1 VKRIVLI
8 AGFESFNADLYRKAA
23 QLAVAGCRELEV
35 RVFSDRTLTDEPN
48 IVAAALLNAD
58 VFFGSLLFDYDAVIW
73 LRERVQHIPI
83 RLVFESALELMS
95 LTQIGAFKIGDKPKG
110 MPKPVKFILDKFSNG
125 REEDKLAGYISFLK
139 VGPKLLKY
147 VPVQKVQDLRNWLI
161 IYGYWNAGGVD
172 NVVSMFWTISE
183 KYLGLKVGEIPPP
196 VETPNMGL
204 LHPDYDGYFES
215 PRQYLDWYLNPQTSI
230 SRRVRRDRQS
240 ENQPENLAATHHTT
254 DSRVRRDR
262 QSENQPENLAATHH
276 TTDSR
281 VRRDRQSA
289 NQPENLAATHH
300 TTDSRVRRDR
310 QSANQPE
317 NLAATHHTTDSRV
330 RRDRQSANQPENL
343 AATHHIMGG
352 LEAHPTKFE
361 TNWSQ
366 KSKEEK
372 CPVVGILLY
381 RKHVITKQ
389 PYIPQLIRYFEAAGI
404 IPLPIFINGVEGHV
418 AVRDWMTTAAETA
431 QRKQGNIETLSLS
444 PDAVEVDTIV
454 STIGFPLVGGPAGSM
469 EAGRQ
474 VEVAKRILAAKNV
487 PYFVS
492 APLLIQDIHSWTR
505 QGIGGLQSVVLY
517 ALPELDGAI
526 DPVPLGGLVGEDI
539 YLIPDRLKR
548 LTGRIKNWIKLRQTP
563 SCDRKIAI
571 ILYGFPPGY
580 GAAGTAALLNVP
592 KSLFNFLHKLQDAGY
607 TVGEIP
613 ADGEELIRRVKEAD
627 DATADVGGLTRINAD
642 VEGCHRNTVNVKTL
656 EKWLGYLSTSRIEKQ
671 WKSLTGTGIKTE
683 GDEFQIGGVQLGNI
697 WIGLQPPLGISGD
710 PMRLM
715 FDRDLTPHP
724 QYAAFY
730 KWLQNDFQADAV
742 VHFGMHGTVEWL
754 PGNPL
759 GNTGYS
765 WSDILLGNLPNL
777 YIYAANNPSESM
789 LAKRRGY
796 GVLIS
801 HNVPTYGRAGLYK
814 ELMALRDLIAEYRED
829 SDKNYLLKEAIC
841 KQILDSGL
849 DADCPFEDGRKL
861 GISFSFEN
869 VGLFSADAFNRY
881 LVKLYEYLQVVES
894 RLFSSGLHVLG
905 ESPNSEEME
914 SYLEAYFG
922 ERLSQEQVKAIV
934 SQTSTDKMPV
944 PQERCGVFEE
954 GLVVRDLLLQT
965 TDELTNLL
973 RGLNGE
979 YILPAPGGDLLR
991 DGPGVLPTGR
1001 NIHALDPYRMPSPAA
1016 FERGREIAR
1025 KIIDKHV
1032 TEQGNYPETVAVM
1045 LWGLDAIKTR
1055 GESIG
1060 ILLELVGAEPLK
1072 EGTGR
1077 IVRYELKPLVDVGH
1091 PRIDVL
1097 GNLSGIFRDS
1107 FVNII
1112 ELLDDLFVRAAE
1124 IDEPESEN
1132 FIRKHALILQSQGV
1146 TNCAARL
1153 FSNPAGDFGSL
1164 VNDRV
1169 VDGSWE
1175 SGDELGK
1182 TWESRN
1188 VFSYGRKDKGEARPE
1203 VLTQLL
1209 KGCDRIIQ
1217 EIDSVEYGLTDIQEY
1232 YANTGGLKKAAEKQ
1246 HGKKVNTSFV
1256 ESFSKDTTPRN
1267 LEDLLRLEYRTKL
1280 LNPKWANAMANQGS
1294 GGAYEISQ
1302 RMTALI
1308 GWGGTADFTDSWVY
1322 EQATDTY
1329 ALDEEMARK
1338 LREANPEAF
1347 RNIVGRMLEANGR
1360 GFWQPDA
1367 EKLQKLRDLY
1377 ELTDEKIEGV
1387 TSYE

>member
-1 VKRIVLI
+1 MKRIVLI

-23 QLAVAGCRELEV
+23 ELAVGGCQGLEV
-35 RVFSDRTLTDEPN
+35 RVFSDRALADEPDA
-48 IVAAALLNAD
+48 VAAALSNAD
-58 VFFGSLLFDYDAVIW
+58 VFFGSLLFDYDAVMW
-73 LRERVQHIPI
+73 LRERVQNIPI

-161 IYGYWNAGGVD
+161 IYGYWNAGGAD
-172 NVVSMFWTISE
+172 NVVSMFWIIAE
-183 KYLGLKVGEIPPP
+183 KYLGLKVAEIPPP

-204 LHPDYDGYFES
+204 LHPDYNGYFES
-215 PRQYLDWYLNPQTSI
+215 PRQYLDWYLGN
-230 SRRVRRDRQS
+230 
-240 ENQPENLAATHHTT
+240 
-254 DSRVRRDR
+254 
-262 QSENQPENLAATHH
+262 
-276 TTDSR
+276 
-281 VRRDRQSA
+281 QSA
-289 NQPENLAATHH
+289 RGGQDAGFTKEARHL
-300 TTDSRVRRDR
+300 DR
-310 QSANQPE
+310 KGYNGQDA
-317 NLAATHHTTDSRV
+317 RF
-330 RRDRQSANQPENL
+330 
-343 AATHHIMGG
+343 
-352 LEAHPTKFE
+352 TKFE
-361 TNWSQ
+361 TNWSENSDRVSNGQ
-366 KSKEEK
+366 DARSTKFGSNWLANSDRVKS
-372 CPVVGILLY
+372 PVVGILLY

-389 PYIPQLIRYFEAAGI
+389 PYIPQLIRYFEDAGI
-404 IPLPIFINGVEGHV
+404 VPLPIFINGVEGHV
-418 AVRDWMTTAAETA
+418 AVRDWMTTADETA
-431 QRKQGNIETLSLS
+431 RQKQGNIETLSLS
-444 PDAVEVDTIV
+444 KDAVEVDAIV

-469 EAGRQ
+469 EGGRQ
-474 VEVAKRILAAKNV
+474 VEVAKRILTAKNV

-539 YLIPDRLKR
+539 YLVPDRAKR
-548 LTGRIKNWIKLRQTP
+548 LTSRINNWVKLRRTP
-563 SCDRKIAI
+563 PSERKIAI

-592 KSLFNFLHKLQDAGY
+592 KSLLNFLHKLQAAGY

-627 DATADVGGLTRINAD
+627 EAATADGGGLTGMNAD
-642 VEGCHRNTVNVKTL
+642 GRGGLGNTVNVKKL

-683 GDEFQIGGVQLGNI
+683 GDEFQIGGIQLGNV

-754 PGNPL
+754 PGSPL

-765 WSDILLGNLPNL
+765 WSDILLGSLPNL

-801 HNVPTYGRAGLYK
+801 HNVPPYGRAGLYK

-829 SDKNYLLKEAIC
+829 TAKNYVLKEAIC
-841 KQILDSGL
+841 KKVLDSGL
-849 DADCPFEDGRKL
+849 EADCPFDEARKL
-861 GISFSFEN
+861 GIAFTFET
-869 VGLFSADAFNRY
+869 VGMFSADAFNRY
-881 LVKLYEYLQVVES
+881 LVKLYEYLQVVEC

-905 ESPNSEEME
+905 EPPSSEEMT

-922 ERLSQEQVKAIV
+922 ERLSQEQVQKLV
-934 SQTSTDKMPV
+934 FEENK
-944 PQERCGVFEE
+944 PQRPRGRREEEQEGFGGAFEE
-954 GLVVRDLLLQT
+954 GLLVRDLLCQT

-991 DGPGVLPTGR
+991 DGAGVLPTGR

-1016 FERGREIAR
+1016 YERGREIAR
-1025 KIIDKHV
+1025 KIIEKHV
-1032 TEQGNYPETVAVM
+1032 EEHGNYPETVAVM

-1077 IVRYELKPLVDVGH
+1077 IVRYELKPLADVGH

-1112 ELLDDLFVRAAE
+1112 ELLDDLFVRAADA
-1124 IDEPESEN
+1124 DEPESEN
-1132 FIRKHALILQSQGV
+1132 FIRKHALILQAKGV
-1146 TNCAARL
+1146 HNYSARL

-1209 KGCDRIIQ
+1209 QGCDRIIQ

-1246 HGKKVNTSFV
+1246 RGKKVNTSFV
-1256 ESFSKDTTPRN
+1256 ESFSQDTTPRN

-1280 LNPKWANAMANQGS
+1280 LNPKWANAMVNQGS

-1322 EQATDTY
+1322 DQAADTY

-1360 GFWQPDA
+1360 GFWLPDA
-1367 EKLQKLRDLY
+1367 DKLQQLRELY

-1387 TSYE
+1387 TV

>member
-1 VKRIVLI
+1 MKRIVLI

-23 QLAVAGCRELEV
+23 ELAVSGCQGLEV
-35 RVFSDRTLTDEPN
+35 RVFSDRALADEPDA
-48 IVAAALLNAD
+48 VAAALLNAD
-58 VFFGSLLFDYDAVIW
+58 VFFGSLLFDYDAVMW

-161 IYGYWNAGGVD
+161 IYGYWNAGGAD
-172 NVVSMFWTISE
+172 NVVSMFWIIAE
-183 KYLGLKVGEIPPP
+183 KYLGLKVAEIPPP

-204 LHPDYDGYFES
+204 LHPDYNGYFES
-215 PRQYLDWYLNPQTSI
+215 PRQYLDWYLGHQT
-230 SRRVRRDRQS
+230 
-240 ENQPENLAATHHTT
+240 
-254 DSRVRRDR
+254 SRVRRY
-262 QSENQPENLAATHH
+262 ENSANQDENVLATHP

-289 NQPENLAATHH
+289 NQPENLLATHH
-300 TTDSRVRRDR
+300 TT
-310 QSANQPE
+310 
-317 NLAATHHTTDSRV
+317 
-330 RRDRQSANQPENL
+330 
-343 AATHHIMGG
+343 
-352 LEAHPTKFE
+352 
-361 TNWSQ
+361 
-366 KSKEEK
+366 KS
-372 CPVVGILLY
+372 VVGILLY

-389 PYIPQLIRYFEAAGI
+389 PYIPQLIRYFEDAGI
-404 IPLPIFINGVEGHV
+404 VPLPIFINGVEGHV
-418 AVRDWMTTAAETA
+418 AVRDWMTTADETA
-431 QRKQGNIETLSLS
+431 RRKQGNIETLSLS
-444 PDAVEVDTIV
+444 KDAVEVDAIV

-474 VEVAKRILAAKNV
+474 VEVAKRILTAKNV

-539 YLIPDRLKR
+539 YLVPDRAKR
-548 LTGRIKNWIKLRQTP
+548 LTSRINNWVKLRQTP
-563 SCDRKIAI
+563 PSERKIAI

-592 KSLFNFLHKLQDAGY
+592 KSLLNFLHKLQAAGY

-613 ADGEELIRRVKEAD
+613 ADGEELIRMVKEAD
-627 DATADVGGLTRINAD
+627 ETTFDGQDARTTKD
-642 VEGCHRNTVNVKTL
+642 TVNVKTL
-656 EKWLGYLSTSRIEKQ
+656 EKWLGYLLTSRIEKQ
-671 WKSLTGTGIKTE
+671 WKSLTGTGIKTH
-683 GDEFQIGGVQLGNI
+683 GDEFHIGGTQLGNV

-730 KWLQNDFQADAV
+730 KWLQNDLQADAV

-754 PGNPL
+754 PGSPL

-765 WSDILLGNLPNL
+765 WSDILLGSLPNL

-801 HNVPTYGRAGLYK
+801 HNVPPYGRAGLYK
-814 ELMALRDLIAEYRED
+814 ELIALRDLIAEYRED
-829 SDKNYLLKEAIC
+829 TAKNYVLKEAIC
-841 KQILDSGL
+841 NKILDSGL
-849 DADCPFEDGRKL
+849 EADCPFEDARKL
-861 GISFSFEN
+861 GIAFSFET
-869 VGLFSADAFNRY
+869 VGMFSADAFNRY

-905 ESPNSEEME
+905 EPPNSEEMT

-922 ERLSQEQVKAIV
+922 DRLSQEQVKAIV
-934 SQTSTDKMPV
+934 SQTSTGKRIV
-944 PQERCGVFEE
+944 PEEGFGEVFEE
-954 GLVVRDLLLQT
+954 GLLVRDLLLQT

-991 DGPGVLPTGR
+991 DGAGVLPTGR

-1016 FERGREIAR
+1016 YERGREIAR
-1025 KIIDKHV
+1025 KIIEKHV
-1032 TEQGNYPETVAVM
+1032 EEQGNYPETVAVM

-1124 IDEPESEN
+1124 ADEPESEN
-1132 FIRKHALILQSQGV
+1132 FIRKHALTLQAKGV
-1146 TNCAARL
+1146 QNYAARL

-1209 KGCDRIIQ
+1209 QGCDRIIQ

-1246 HGKKVNTSFV
+1246 RGKKVNTSFV
-1256 ESFSKDTTPRN
+1256 ESFSQDTTPRN

-1280 LNPKWANAMANQGS
+1280 LNPKWANAMVNQGS

-1322 EQATDTY
+1322 DQAADTY
-1329 ALDEEMARK
+1329 ALDEEMAKK

-1360 GFWQPDA
+1360 GLWQPDA
-1367 EKLQKLRDLY
+1367 DKLQQLRELY

-1387 TSYE
+1387 TV